1 MKEQASIIENENQYL
16 KDFTVKIIN
25 FNNKINESFK
35 LIDDRLFFDG
45 LLKKE
50 IFLNMNK
57 KIILEINNLKNWSKD
72 NFLKQEI
79 NKWIKESILN
89 VNKYFDFIE
98 IKVKE
103 TLEKIGNKIASSNY
117 LDKPYPYRKNSKLWR
132 YDLISTEVF
141 NTINE
146 YDFYIKI
153 HSEELNYYLQELKLL
168 KNDLLNWIKEVKIDK
183 IINSEKFKKSINN
196 LVFLV

>member
-1 MKEQASIIENENQYL
+1 MKEQISINENENQYL
-16 KDFTVKIIN
+16 KEFIRKIIN
-25 FNNKINESFK
+25 FNNKINESLK

-57 KIILEINNLKNWSKD
+57 KTEEEIKKLKNWNRN
-72 NFLKQEI
+72 NFLNKKI
-79 NKWIKESILN
+79 NQWIKESILN
-89 VNKYFDFIE
+89 VNKYFDLIE

-103 TLEKIGNKIASSNY
+103 ILEKIGNKITSLNY
-117 LDKPYPYRKNSKLWR
+117 LDESYPYRKNSKLWK

-141 NTINE
+141 NNINE

-168 KNDLLNWIKEVKIDK
+168 KNDLLNWIKEVKIEK
-183 IINSEKFKKSINN
+183 IIDSEKFKKSINN
-196 LVFLV
+196 LIFLI